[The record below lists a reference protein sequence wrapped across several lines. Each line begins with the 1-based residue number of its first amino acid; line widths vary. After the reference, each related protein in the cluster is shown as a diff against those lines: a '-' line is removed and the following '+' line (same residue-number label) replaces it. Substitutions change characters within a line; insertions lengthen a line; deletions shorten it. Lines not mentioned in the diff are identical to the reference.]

1 MGDAVRAFAVY
12 AIRSTTRLGSR
23 VTIAHAL
30 TPLDTDDDPCELL
43 ARSRKL
49 PGRIVVIRT
58 SDGARI
64 AARLAS
70 PGDRP

>member
-1 MGDAVRAFAVY
+1 MTSAFAVY
-12 AIRSTTRLGSR
+12 AIRSSTRVARGVLISHDSSR
-23 VTIAHAL
+23 
-30 TPLDTDDDPCELL
+30 PLDTDDDPCALL
-43 ARSRKL
+43 ARTRKL

-70 PGDRP
+70 PADRP